1 MKDAWKEARLAD
13 NLHAETTKA
22 MGATEQ
28 KNKELAP
35 KLVAADRD
43 LKSTEVGLKT
53 AKVQAEKQRKKLHY
67 SEIDLATTI

>member
-13 NLHAETTKA
+13 NLHVETTKA

-53 AKVQAEKQRKKLHY
+53 AKV
-67 SEIDLATTI
+67 